1 MHSLMPYAHFS
12 SYCYLTNYS
21 KTYWLKTTT
30 IFILLTDS
38 GSRIQTG
45 PKGMAGYY
53 SVISGTSAGK
63 TQKLGVAQQMGTV
76 DWGKKK
82 AQPKS

>member
-1 MHSLMPYAHFS
+1 M
-12 SYCYLTNYS
+12 
-21 KTYWLKTTT
+21 
-30 IFILLTDS
+30 LTDS

-76 DWGKKK
+76 NWGKKK